1 MQLNARQMVTQFA
14 HLLQER
20 LFPLLQTA
28 TGPLSRQM
36 ELLSAVVALVPL
48 ERMLS
53 ARRAGTG
60 RPARDR
66 RLFFLNLVIKPSP
79 TRSVDRKCRSMPCR
93 AGVRR
98 QIHLRREACSLA
110 KIRTRGVSLVGVF
123 ISTVR
128 TLGPC

>member
-66 RLFFLNLVIKPSP
+66 NY
-79 TRSVDRKCRSMPCR
+79 TRVAHLLARHT
-93 AGVRR
+93 RR
-98 QIHLRREACSLA
+98 RF
-110 KIRTRGVSLVGVF
+110 V
-123 ISTVR
+123 
-128 TLGPC
+128 